1 VTDPAPGDLLELS
14 TSVELDR
21 LVTVLWIDASLASA
35 VAMPT
40 VRCVCRDG
48 RISTCTHRA
57 ADPET
62 RLLRGERP

>member
-1 VTDPAPGDLLELS
+1 MTDPTPGDLLELS

-21 LVTVLWIDASLASA
+21 LVTVLWIDADRASA
-35 VAMPT
+35 AVMPT
-40 VRCVCRDG
+40 VRCVCRSG
-48 RISTCTHRA
+48 RISSCTHRA